1 MKFGPYHF
9 LTDIAKT
16 ERGRILL
23 RKYLPSWEQLANVE
37 STTIGSLLERTPVL
51 LSRDGLLHLL
61 EEMNAPIE
69 IVLPETSER
78 KSLDEVELEL
88 FHPGPSPL
96 SGEAERIVLSIEE
109 GSTPHA
115 AVREAC
121 SLDGDWELAAEIDG
135 KPAWEQAVPAAVPG
149 SVHTAL
155 VRAGLMPDTTV
166 GRNQELGRKASYQN
180 WWYRRRF
187 SCTSSAP
194 TRLVFDGVANRCT
207 VWLNGSLLGEHEGMF
222 GGPEFDVSDRL
233 QSENT
238 LVVKLDAIPEEYT
251 PVPEGAVKFNTP
263 NNHSWRHTV
272 VSNNVYGWH
281 YSCMPSIGIWND
293 VRLERVPDVA
303 LFHPFIAT
311 IDHETGLMRLA
322 VEFRTCKSTWGGTL
336 SCHIQ
341 PQNFEGPGFVFQKAV
356 AMKGDGK
363 LLLEFVLPQAQ
374 LWWPNNLGPQNLY
387 RLTLSLD
394 LDGGLTG
401 DVYSTTF
408 GVRTV
413 RMAPLAEGPEEN
425 TYNWRFIVNGKAT
438 FIRGTGWCTMDAM
451 MDFSRGRYDRFLRLA
466 HIQNCQMIRAWGAGM
481 PEKNDFY
488 ELCDQYGIMV
498 MQEWPTAWDS
508 HLTQPYAMLEET
520 VVSNTLRIRNHPSLI
535 LYCPGN
541 ESANPFGEAIDM
553 MGRYATELD
562 GTRAFHRGEPWGG
575 SRHNYDSYWGRQSLD
590 VHVNLEAKFFGEF
603 GIACTPCAE
612 SVNRYLPEDE
622 KNVWPAREN
631 GGFEYHT
638 PIFGTA
644 EDLSRLRQLTG
655 YFTRPDCSFEQ
666 MTLASQ
672 FSQILGV
679 RHTLERARIRYPY
692 CGGALYY
699 KLNDNFPAVSW
710 ATVDWYGA
718 PKLAHYVIQKSY
730 APTACFLLPH
740 TLNFSGTA
748 HTLPVYL
755 ADDHYASGDA
765 YRAHIVAYD
774 GKLRQIAEQ
783 RIDYDGDLSVPDC
796 VGQLHLSYESLVEPL
811 TLCFVELEKNGKK
824 IFDTFYFFNYEA
836 KKGCLF
842 DLPHSN
848 LAWVAD
854 GQSVTITNTGAL
866 PCVGVMIEQPGH
878 ADTFTTMESFFWL
891 EPGAQKT
898 VRVSTTEGLKI
909 HALNTE
915 E

>member
-1 MKFGPYHF
+1 M
-9 LTDIAKT
+9 
-16 ERGRILL
+16 
-23 RKYLPSWEQLANVE
+23 
-37 STTIGSLLERTPVL
+37 
-51 LSRDGLLHLL
+51 
-61 EEMNAPIE
+61 
-69 IVLPETSER
+69 
-78 KSLDEVELEL
+78 
-88 FHPGPSPL
+88 
-96 SGEAERIVLSIEE
+96 
-109 GSTPHA
+109 
-115 AVREAC
+115 
-121 SLDGDWELAAEIDG
+121 
-135 KPAWEQAVPAAVPG
+135 
-149 SVHTAL
+149 
-155 VRAGLMPDTTV
+155 
-166 GRNQELGRKASYQN
+166 
-180 WWYRRRF
+180 
-187 SCTSSAP
+187 
-194 TRLVFDGVANRCT
+194 
-207 VWLNGSLLGEHEGMF
+207 
-222 GGPEFDVSDRL
+222 
-233 QSENT
+233 
-238 LVVKLDAIPEEYT
+238 
-251 PVPEGAVKFNTP
+251 
-263 NNHSWRHTV
+263 
-272 VSNNVYGWH
+272 
-281 YSCMPSIGIWND
+281 
-293 VRLERVPDVA
+293 
-303 LFHPFIAT
+303 
-311 IDHETGLMRLA
+311 
-322 VEFRTCKSTWGGTL
+322 
-336 SCHIQ
+336 
-341 PQNFEGPGFVFQKAV
+341 
-356 AMKGDGK
+356 
-363 LLLEFVLPQAQ
+363 
-374 LWWPNNLGPQNLY
+374 
-387 RLTLSLD
+387 
-394 LDGGLTG
+394 
-401 DVYSTTF
+401 
-408 GVRTV
+408 
-413 RMAPLAEGPEEN
+413 
-425 TYNWRFIVNGKAT
+425 
-438 FIRGTGWCTMDAM
+438 
-451 MDFSRGRYDRFLRLA
+451 
-466 HIQNCQMIRAWGAGM
+466 
-481 PEKNDFY
+481 
-488 ELCDQYGIMV
+488 
-498 MQEWPTAWDS
+498 
-508 HLTQPYAMLEET
+508 
-520 VVSNTLRIRNHPSLI
+520 
-535 LYCPGN
+535 
-541 ESANPFGEAIDM
+541 
-553 MGRYATELD
+553 
-562 GTRAFHRGEPWGG
+562 
-575 SRHNYDSYWGRQSLD
+575 
-590 VHVNLEAKFFGEF
+590 
-603 GIACTPCAE
+603 
-612 SVNRYLPEDE
+612 
-622 KNVWPAREN
+622 WPAREN

-824 IFDTFYFFNYEA
+824 IFDTFYFFNHEA